1 MEQSRLVKYIGA
13 LPAKEKEKFHLFV
26 HSPYFNKH
34 DKTVQLLAV
43 IEKWLERPNGTLE
56 KPDVFKKLFPQEK
69 YDEQRLHNVM
79 SYLKKLYHSFLAYRR
94 FEDTPFQGQ
103 LLTIE
108 AAYDSNQFDLMKNRG
123 KLLEKD
129 LNKHACK
136 DRHLYHTAFKL
147 NKTMGYHGALYE
159 DRSKPALLQSMV
171 DNLDRYYILEKLRHS
186 CHIQANVMMMNTAYK
201 FHFLQELLAYIKDNW
216 QEYENDTPIVLYYTI
231 FRSLEQEDDDPQ
243 PYQRLKYMLA
253 NEIPNLSKDEQGDLY
268 SFAINYCIRRINGGD
283 RDFQRELF
291 QLYKQGLKAG
301 LILDNGILSEWNYKN
316 ITALGCS
323 LKEFEWTENF
333 IQTYKEKLLVERQE
347 NAYNYN
353 LAHLYYNKKLYNEAL
368 SVLLL
373 VQFTDVKYHLN
384 TTFLLLR
391 TYYALKDT
399 EALLALIE
407 TFRIYVMRNKK
418 MTTEQKKGYTN
429 FLRFAKKLVLLKHQ
443 AAAYTRS
450 GLNEKLDHLHTK
462 ISGTRNVINKFW
474 LLEECRA

>member
-1 MEQSRLVKYIGA
+1 MEQSRLVKYIKA
-13 LPAKEKEKFHLFV
+13 LSAKEREKFHLFV

-43 IEKWLERPNGTLE
+43 IEKWLERPSTPLD
-56 KPDVFKKLFPQEK
+56 KPAVFKKLFPKES

-79 SYLKKLYHSFLAYRR
+79 SYLKKLYHNFLSFRH
-94 FEDTPFQGQ
+94 FEDRPFQGQ
-103 LLTIE
+103 LFTIE
-108 AAYDSNQFDLMKNRG
+108 AAYESNQFDLMKNRG
-123 KLLEKD
+123 KLLEKELD
-129 LNKHACK
+129 RHSCK
-136 DRHLYHTAFKL
+136 DVHSYYTSFKL
-147 NKTMGYHGALYE
+147 NKVMGYYSGMYE
-159 DRSKPALLQSMV
+159 DRSKPTLLQGMV
-171 DNLDRYYILEKLRHS
+171 DSLDRYYILEKLRHS
-186 CHIQANVMMMNTAYK
+186 CHIMANVMMMNTAYK
-201 FHFLQELLAYIKDNW
+201 FHFLQELLAYMKENW
-216 QEYENDTPIVLYYTI
+216 AEYENDTPIVLYYTI
-231 FRSLEQEDDDPQ
+231 FRSLEEENNPAH
-243 PYQRLKYMLA
+243 YTRLSQMLA
-253 NEIPNLSKDEQGDLY
+253 NEINNLSKDEQGDLY
-268 SFAINYCIRRINGGD
+268 SFAINYCIRRINQGD

-291 QLYKQGLKAG
+291 QLYKRGLKAG

-450 GLNEKLDHLHTK
+450 GLHEKLDNLHTK
-462 ISGTRNVINKFW
+462 ISNTRNVINKFW

>member
-1 MEQSRLVKYIGA
+1 MEQSRLVKYIKA
-13 LPAKEKEKFHLFV
+13 LSPKEREKFHLFV

-34 DKTVQLLAV
+34 DKTVQLLEV
-43 IEKWLERPNGTLE
+43 IEKWLERPHTSLD
-56 KPDVFKKLFPQEK
+56 KPVVFKKLFPKEK

-79 SYLKKLYHSFLAYRR
+79 SYLKKLYHSFLAFRH
-94 FEDTPFQGQ
+94 FEETPFQGK
-103 LLTIE
+103 LCTIE
-108 AAYDSNQFDLMKNRG
+108 AAYESNQFDLMKNRG

-129 LNKHACK
+129 LDKHPYK
-136 DRHLYHTAFKL
+136 DGHLYYTFYKL
-147 NKTMGYHGALYE
+147 NKVMGYYITMYE
-159 DRSKPALLQSMV
+159 DRSKPTQLQGMV
-171 DNLDRYYILEKLRHS
+171 DSLDRYYILEKLRHS
-186 CHIQANVMMMNTAYK
+186 CHILANTMMLNTAYN
-201 FHFLQELLAYIKDNW
+201 FHFLKELLEYIKKNW
-216 QEYENDTPIVLYYTI
+216 EEYEHDTPIVLYYTI
-231 FRSLEQEDDDPQ
+231 YRSLEQQDNPAA
-243 PYQRLKYMLA
+243 YQRLKYMLA
-253 NEIPNLSKDEQGDLY
+253 NEISLLSKDEQGDLY
-268 SFAINYCIRRINGGD
+268 SFAINYCISRINQGD

-291 QLYKQGLKAG
+291 QLYKQGLKSG
-301 LILDNGILSEWNYKN
+301 LILDRGILSEWNYKN

-323 LKEFEWTENF
+323 LKEFEWTEDF

-450 GLNEKLDHLHTK
+450 GLHEKLDNLHTK
-462 ISGTRNVINKFW
+462 ISQTRNVINKFW

>member
-1 MEQSRLVKYIGA
+1 
-13 LPAKEKEKFHLFV
+13 
-26 HSPYFNKH
+26 
-34 DKTVQLLAV
+34 
-43 IEKWLERPNGTLE
+43 
-56 KPDVFKKLFPQEK
+56 
-69 YDEQRLHNVM
+69 
-79 SYLKKLYHSFLAYRR
+79 
-94 FEDTPFQGQ
+94 
-103 LLTIE
+103 
-108 AAYDSNQFDLMKNRG
+108 
-123 KLLEKD
+123 
-129 LNKHACK
+129 
-136 DRHLYHTAFKL
+136 
-147 NKTMGYHGALYE
+147 MGYYSGMYE
-159 DRSKPALLQSMV
+159 DRSKPTLLQGMV
-171 DNLDRYYILEKLRHS
+171 DSLDRYYILEKLRHS
-186 CHIQANVMMMNTAYK
+186 CHIMANVIMLNTAYK
-201 FHFLQELLAYIKDNW
+201 FHFLEELLKYIDANW

-231 FRSLEQEDDDPQ
+231 FRSLEQEDNPAYYTQ
-243 PYQRLKYMLA
+243 LKEMLA
-253 NEIPNLSKDEQGDLY
+253 NDIPKLSKDEQGDLY
-268 SFAINYCIRRINGGD
+268 SFAINYCIRRINQGD

-323 LKEFEWTENF
+323 LKEFEWTEDF
-333 IQTYKEKLLVERQE
+333 IQIYKEKLLVERQE

-418 MTTEQKKGYTN
+418 MTTDQKKGYTN

-450 GLNEKLDHLHTK
+450 GLHEKLDHLHTK
-462 ISGTRNVINKFW
+462 ISGTRNIINKFW

>member
-1 MEQSRLVKYIGA
+1 MEQSRLVKYIKTLA
-13 LPAKEKEKFHLFV
+13 PKEREKFHLFV

-34 DKTVQLLAV
+34 DKTVQLLAL
-43 IEKWLERPNGTLE
+43 IERWIERPSISLE
-56 KPDVFKKLFPQEK
+56 KPAVFKKLFPQES

-79 SYLKKLYHSFLAYRR
+79 SYLKKLYHNFLAYRR
-94 FEDTPFQGQ
+94 FEDMPFQGQ
-103 LLTIE
+103 LFTIE
-108 AAYDSNQFDLMKNRG
+108 AAYDNNQFDLMKNRG

-129 LNKHACK
+129 LDKHPSQDGA
-136 DRHLYHTAFKL
+136 LYFTSYKL
-147 NKTMGYHGALYE
+147 NKVMGYYINMYE
-159 DRSKPALLQSMV
+159 DRAKPALLQGMV
-171 DNLDRYYILEKLRHS
+171 DSLDRYYILEKLKHS
-186 CHIQANVMMMNTAYK
+186 CHIKANVMMMNTPYK
-201 FHFLQELLAYIKDNW
+201 FHFLQELLSYIKANW
-216 QEYENDTPIVLYYTI
+216 VEYENDTPIVLYYTI
-231 FRSLEQEDDDPQ
+231 FQSLAEQDQ
-243 PYQRLKYMLA
+243 PEHYHHLKYMLA
-253 NEIPNLSKDEQGDLY
+253 NEIPKLSTAEQGDLY
-268 SFAINYCIRRINGGD
+268 SFAINYCIVRINQGNA
-283 RDFQRELF
+283 DFQRELF
-291 QLYKQGLKAG
+291 QLYKQGLRAG

-316 ITALGCS
+316 ITSLGCS

-333 IQTYKEKLLVERQE
+333 IQVYKEKLLVERQE

-450 GLNEKLDHLHTK
+450 GLGEKLDGLHIK